1 MTNTT
6 TGKRT
11 AKVKLT
17 LTRRTVA
24 DLRPADKPWIAWDD
38 RLVGFGVRV
47 QPSGAKT
54 FLINYRTG
62 SGGRKARNRRIAVGR
77 CGRLAPEEARRLA
90 QELLGRVAR
99 GEDPAEERAGSRGMP
114 TLREAFA
121 EYLTANPNRKATT
134 EALYRSQMRY
144 CLGDWLARP
153 LDTIT
158 RRDVE
163 TRFHR
168 VSRRNGWAVANH
180 IIALLRSVYRRPCVD
195 HESLR
200 NPVDL
205 WLAGGGRYHR
215 AVRRR
220 ISTPAETLPRWW
232 EAIEAE
238 VTVPATRDIFRFG
251 MYTGMRRGE
260 IVGLRW
266 DRVDL
271 ERGVFR
277 VEATKTGE
285 PLELPITRQL
295 AALLERRRLEAGR
308 RNGGAR
314 PWVFPSSGTSGHV
327 VELQHLYRRISRAAG
342 TRFWFHGLRNV
353 FITVAERELMLPRS
367 LTKRLV
373 NHARGSDVT
382 ESYAADWSVE
392 QLREPAQRIA
402 DRIDEL
408 ATGVVTDR
416 VESRQP
422 WPALPSGIS
431 RRPAGSSPSPPSS
444 RSRRARGS
452 GGTPPSPPPP
462 PRSLPPPDTPSP
474 PGPARARGRA
484 ATPGTGA
491 TVS

>member
-1 MTNTT
+1 MMDTTN
-6 TGKRT
+6 GKRT
-11 AKVKLT
+11 AKVKLS
-17 LTRRTVA
+17 LTKRTVEA
-24 DLRPADKPWIAWDD
+24 LQPADKPWIAWDD
-38 RLVGFGVRV
+38 RLIGFGVRV
-47 QPSGAKT
+47 QPSGAKS
-54 FLINYRTG
+54 FILNYRIG
-62 SGGRKARNRRIAVGR
+62 SGGRKARNRRIAIGR
-77 CGRLAPEEARRLA
+77 CGRLAPEDARRLA

-99 GEDPAEERAGSRGMP
+99 GQDPAQERADSRGMP

-121 EYLTANPNRKATT
+121 EYLTANPNRKAST
-134 EALYRSQMRY
+134 EALYQSQMRY

-163 TRFHR
+163 ARFHR
-168 VSRRNGWAVANH
+168 VSQRNGWAVANH

-195 HESLR
+195 HEALR

-232 EAIEAE
+232 GAIEAE
-238 VTVPATRDIFRFG
+238 VTVAATRDIFRFG

-260 IVGLRW
+260 IMGLRW

-271 ERGVFR
+271 GRRIFR

-295 AALLERRRLEAGR
+295 NELLERRRHAGAG
-308 RNGGAR
+308 NGAT
-314 PWVFPSSGTSGHV
+314 PWVFPSSGGTGHV
-327 VELQHLYRRISRAAG
+327 VELQHLYHRISRAAG
-342 TRFWFHGLRNV
+342 IRFWFHGLRNV

-408 ATGVVTDR
+408 AHGVATVPAEPGPTW
-416 VESRQP
+416 P
-422 WPALPSGIS
+422 APALPVPPELRFGIAH
-431 RRPAGSSPSPPSS
+431 RPA
-444 RSRRARGS
+444 
-452 GGTPPSPPPP
+452 
-462 PRSLPPPDTPSP
+462 
-474 PGPARARGRA
+474 
-484 ATPGTGA
+484 
-491 TVS
+491 

>member
-1 MTNTT
+1 MTHTT
-6 TGKRT
+6 NGKRT

-17 LTRRTVA
+17 LTKRTVEG
-24 DLRPADKPWIAWDD
+24 LQPADKPWIAWDD
-38 RLVGFGVRV
+38 RLIGFGVRV
-47 QPSGAKT
+47 QPSGAKS
-54 FLINYRTG
+54 FILNYRIG
-62 SGGRKARNRRIAVGR
+62 SGGRKARNRRIAIGR
-77 CGRLAPEEARRLA
+77 CGRLAPEDARRLA

-99 GEDPAEERAGSRGMP
+99 GQDPAQERADSRGMP

-121 EYLTANPNRKATT
+121 EYLTANPSRKRST
-134 EALYRSQMRY
+134 EALYEGQMRY

-163 TRFHR
+163 ARFHR
-168 VSRRNGWAVANH
+168 VSQRHGWSVANH

-195 HESLR
+195 HEALR

-238 VTVPATRDIFRFG
+238 VTVAATRDIFWFG

-260 IVGLRW
+260 IVALSW

-271 ERGVFR
+271 ERRIFR

-295 AALLERRRLEAGR
+295 AALFERRQEARAGKGTTR
-308 RNGGAR
+308 
-314 PWVFPSSGTSGHV
+314 WVFPSSGGTGHV
-327 VELQHLYRRISRAAG
+327 VELQHLYHRISRAAG
-342 TRFWFHGLRNV
+342 TKFWFHGLRNV

-408 ATGVVTDR
+408 AHGVVAVR
-416 VESRQP
+416 AVSGYP
-422 WPALPSGIS
+422 WPAPAVPVPPELRFGI
-431 RRPAGSSPSPPSS
+431 AQ
-444 RSRRARGS
+444 
-452 GGTPPSPPPP
+452 
-462 PRSLPPPDTPSP
+462 
-474 PGPARARGRA
+474 
-484 ATPGTGA
+484 
-491 TVS
+491 

>member
-1 MTNTT
+1 MDTT

-11 AKVKLT
+11 ARVKLT
-17 LTRRTVA
+17 LTKRTVEN
-24 DLRPADKPWIAWDD
+24 LQPADKPWIAWDD
-38 RLVGFGVRV
+38 RLSGFGVRV
-47 QPSGAKT
+47 QPSGTKV
-54 FLINYRTG
+54 FLVNYRTR
-62 SGGRKARNRRIAVGR
+62 SGGRRARNRRVGIGR
-77 CGRLAPEEARRLA
+77 CDHLAPEEARRLA

-99 GEDPAEERAGSRGMP
+99 GEDPAQERADRRGML

-121 EYLTANPNRKATT
+121 EYLTANPNRKSST

-163 TRFHR
+163 ARFHL
-168 VSRRNGWAVANH
+168 VSQRNGWAVANH

-195 HESLR
+195 HEKLR

-205 WLAGGGRYHR
+205 WLAGGGRYNR

-232 EAIEAE
+232 AGIEAE
-238 VTVPATRDIFRFG
+238 VTVAATRDIFWFG

-260 IVGLRW
+260 IMGLRW
-266 DRVDL
+266 DRVDR
-271 ERGVFR
+271 ERRIFR
-277 VEATKTGE
+277 VEETKTGE

-295 AALLERRRLEAGR
+295 AALLERRRLDASAS
-308 RNGGAR
+308 NGGV
-314 PWVFPSSGTSGHV
+314 PQWVFPSSGSSGHA

-342 TRFWFHGLRNV
+342 TKFWFHGLRNV

-382 ESYAADWSVE
+382 ESYAADWSLE

-408 ATGVVTDR
+408 ARGGATDR
-416 VESRQP
+416 VESGHP
-422 WPALPSGIS
+422 WP
-431 RRPAGSSPSPPSS
+431 
-444 RSRRARGS
+444 GS
-452 GGTPPSPPPP
+452 GVAAGTE
-462 PRSLPPPDTPSP
+462 PRFGIAHGS
-474 PGPARARGRA
+474 A
-484 ATPGTGA
+484 
-491 TVS
+491 

>member
-1 MTNTT
+1 MDTD

-17 LTRRTVA
+17 LTRRAVEN
-24 DLRPADKPWIAWDD
+24 LRPADKPWIAWDA
-38 RLVGFGVRV
+38 RVSGFGVRV
-47 QPSGAKT
+47 QPSGAKA
-54 FLINYRTG
+54 FIINYRTR
-62 SGGRKARNRRIAVGR
+62 SGGRKARNRRIAIGR
-77 CGRLAPEEARRLA
+77 CDHLAPEDARRLA

-99 GEDPAEERAGSRGMP
+99 GEDPAQERADSRGMP

-121 EYLTANPNRKATT
+121 EYLAANPNRKPST
-134 EALYRSQMRY
+134 EKVYRSQMHS
-144 CLGDWLARP
+144 CLGDWQSRP

-163 TRFHR
+163 ARFHR
-168 VSRRNGWAVANH
+168 VSQRSGWAVANH

-195 HESLR
+195 HETLR

-205 WLAGGGRYHR
+205 WLDGGGRYHR

-220 ISTPAETLPRWW
+220 ITTPAETLPRWL
-232 EAIEAE
+232 AGIEAE
-238 VTVPATRDIFRFG
+238 VIVPATRDIFWFG

-260 IVGLRW
+260 IAGLRW
-266 DRVDL
+266 DQVDL
-271 ERGVFR
+271 ERRLFR

-285 PLELPITRQL
+285 PLELPITQQL
-295 AALLERRRLEAGR
+295 AALLERRRLEASASK
-308 RNGGAR
+308 GGAR
-314 PWVFPSSGTSGHV
+314 QWVFPSTTSASGHA

-342 TRFWFHGLRNV
+342 TKFWFHGFRNV

-408 ATGVVTDR
+408 AHGVTTDG
-416 VESRQP
+416 VASGQP
-422 WPALPSGIS
+422 WLAPGIPAATGTRFGIAH
-431 RRPAGSSPSPPSS
+431 RPA
-444 RSRRARGS
+444 
-452 GGTPPSPPPP
+452 
-462 PRSLPPPDTPSP
+462 
-474 PGPARARGRA
+474 
-484 ATPGTGA
+484 
-491 TVS
+491 

>member
-6 TGKRT
+6 NGKRT

-17 LTRRTVA
+17 LTKRTVEG
-24 DLRPADKPWIAWDD
+24 LQPADKPWIAWDD
-38 RLVGFGVRV
+38 RLIGFGVRV
-47 QPSGAKT
+47 QPSGAKS
-54 FLINYRTG
+54 FILNYRIG
-62 SGGRKARNRRIAVGR
+62 SGGRKARNRRIAIGR

-99 GEDPAEERAGSRGMP
+99 GEDPAQERADSRRMP

-121 EYLTANPNRKATT
+121 EYLTVNPNRKRST
-134 EALYRSQMRY
+134 EALYEGQMRY
-144 CLGDWLARP
+144 CLGDWLPRP

-163 TRFHR
+163 ARFHR
-168 VSRRNGWAVANH
+168 VSQRNGWAVANH

-195 HESLR
+195 HEALR

-238 VTVPATRDIFRFG
+238 VTVPATRDIFWFG

-260 IVGLRW
+260 IVALRW

-271 ERGVFR
+271 ERRVFR

-295 AALLERRRLEAGR
+295 AALFERRLAAGAG
-308 RNGGAR
+308 NGAT
-314 PWVFPSSGTSGHV
+314 PWVFPSSGGTGHV
-327 VELQHLYRRISRAAG
+327 VELQHLYHRISRAAG
-342 TRFWFHGLRNV
+342 TKFWFHGLRNV

-392 QLREPAQRIA
+392 QLRGPAQRIA
-402 DRIDEL
+402 DRIDQL
-408 ATGVVTDR
+408 AHGVVPDR
-416 VESRQP
+416 AVSGYP
-422 WPALPSGIS
+422 WPAPAVPAAAETRFGI
-431 RRPAGSSPSPPSS
+431 AH
-444 RSRRARGS
+444 
-452 GGTPPSPPPP
+452 
-462 PRSLPPPDTPSP
+462 
-474 PGPARARGRA
+474 
-484 ATPGTGA
+484 
-491 TVS
+491 

>member
-1 MTNTT
+1 MTHTT
-6 TGKRT
+6 NGKRT
-11 AKVKLT
+11 AKVKLS
-17 LTRRTVA
+17 LTKRTVEG
-24 DLRPADKPWIAWDD
+24 LQPADKPWIAWDD
-38 RLVGFGVRV
+38 RLIGFGVRV
-47 QPSGAKT
+47 QPSGAKS
-54 FLINYRTG
+54 FILNYRIG
-62 SGGRKARNRRIAVGR
+62 SGGRKARNRRIAIGR
-77 CGRLAPEEARRLA
+77 CGRLAPEDARRLA

-99 GEDPAEERAGSRGMP
+99 GQDPAQERADSRGMP

-121 EYLTANPNRKATT
+121 EYLTVNPNRKRST
-134 EALYRSQMRY
+134 EALYEGQMRY

-163 TRFHR
+163 ARFHR
-168 VSRRNGWAVANH
+168 VSQRNGWAVANH

-195 HESLR
+195 HEALR

-238 VTVPATRDIFRFG
+238 VAMPATRDIFWFG

-260 IVGLRW
+260 IVALSW

-271 ERGVFR
+271 ERRIFR

-295 AALLERRRLEAGR
+295 AALFERRLAARAGK
-308 RNGGAR
+308 GAT
-314 PWVFPSSGTSGHV
+314 PWVFPSSGGTGHV
-327 VELQHLYRRISRAAG
+327 VELQHLYHRISRAAG
-342 TRFWFHGLRNV
+342 TKFWFHGLRNV

-408 ATGVVTDR
+408 AQGVVAVR
-416 VESRQP
+416 AVSGYP
-422 WPALPSGIS
+422 WPASAVPAAVEPRFGI
-431 RRPAGSSPSPPSS
+431 
-444 RSRRARGS
+444 AR
-452 GGTPPSPPPP
+452 
-462 PRSLPPPDTPSP
+462 
-474 PGPARARGRA
+474 
-484 ATPGTGA
+484 
-491 TVS
+491 

>member
-1 MTNTT
+1 MDTNI
-6 TGKRT
+6 GKRT

-17 LTRRTVA
+17 LTKRTV
-24 DLRPADKPWIAWDD
+24 DNLRPADKPWIAWDD
-38 RLVGFGVRV
+38 RLIGFGVRV
-47 QPSGAKT
+47 QPSGAKA
-54 FLINYRTG
+54 FILNYRIG
-62 SGGRKARNRRIAVGR
+62 SGGRRARNRRIAIGR
-77 CGRLAPEEARRLA
+77 CDRLAPEDARRLA

-99 GEDPAEERAGSRGMP
+99 GEDPAQERADSRGMP

-121 EYLTANPNRKATT
+121 EYLTVNPNRKRST
-134 EALYRSQMRY
+134 EKVYKSQMHS
-144 CLGDWLARP
+144 CLGDWLSRP

-163 TRFHR
+163 ARFHR
-168 VSRRNGWAVANH
+168 VSRRSGWAVANH

-195 HESLR
+195 HETLR

-205 WLAGGGRYHR
+205 WLASGGRYHR

-220 ISTPAETLPRWW
+220 ISTPAETLPRWR
-232 EAIEAE
+232 AGIEAE
-238 VTVPATRDIFRFG
+238 VIVPATRDIFWFG

-271 ERGVFR
+271 ERRLFR

-295 AALLERRRLEAGR
+295 AALVERRRREAGAA
-308 RNGGAR
+308 NGR
-314 PWVFPSSGTSGHV
+314 VSPWVFPSRTASGGHA
-327 VELQHLYRRISRAAG
+327 VELQHLHRRISRAAG
-342 TRFWFHGLRNV
+342 IRFWFHGLRNV
-353 FITVAERELMLPRS
+353 FITVAERDLMLPRS

-392 QLREPAQRIA
+392 QLREPAQWIA

-408 ATGVVTDR
+408 AHGVATDR
-416 VESRQP
+416 IGSGQP
-422 WPALPSGIS
+422 WPRSGIPTATVTPFGIAH
-431 RRPAGSSPSPPSS
+431 RPA
-444 RSRRARGS
+444 
-452 GGTPPSPPPP
+452 
-462 PRSLPPPDTPSP
+462 
-474 PGPARARGRA
+474 
-484 ATPGTGA
+484 
-491 TVS
+491 

>member
-1 MTNTT
+1 MDTT

-17 LTRRTVA
+17 LTKRTVQN
-24 DLRPADKPWIAWDD
+24 LQPADKPWIAWDD
-38 RLVGFGVRV
+38 RVSGFGVRV
-47 QPSGAKT
+47 QPSGMKA
-54 FLINYRTG
+54 FIVNYRTG
-62 SGGRKARNRRIAVGR
+62 SGGRKARNRRVGIGR
-77 CGRLAPEEARRLA
+77 CDHLAPEEARRLA

-99 GEDPAEERAGSRGMP
+99 GEDPAQERAESRGVP
-114 TLREAFA
+114 TLREAFE
-121 EYLTANPNRKATT
+121 EYLTANPNRKSST
-134 EALYRSQMRY
+134 EALYQSQMGY

-163 TRFHR
+163 ARFHL
-168 VSRRNGWAVANH
+168 VSQRNGWAVANH
-180 IIALLRSVYRRPCVD
+180 IISLLRSVYRRPCVD
-195 HESLR
+195 HQALR
-200 NPVDL
+200 NPVEL

-220 ISTPAETLPRWW
+220 ISTPAEVLPRWW
-232 EAIEAE
+232 AAIEAE
-238 VTVPATRDIFRFG
+238 VIVPATRDIFWFG

-260 IVGLRW
+260 IMELCW

-271 ERGVFR
+271 ERRILR
-277 VEATKTGE
+277 VEETKTGE

-295 AALLERRRLEAGR
+295 AALLERRRPEASAG
-308 RNGGAR
+308 NGDAHR
-314 PWVFPSSGTSGHV
+314 WVFPSTAGSGHA

-342 TRFWFHGLRNV
+342 TKFWFHGLRNV

-408 ATGVVTDR
+408 ARGVATNGMP
-416 VESRQP
+416 SGQP
-422 WPALPSGIS
+422 WPASRVPAAAETRFGI
-431 RRPAGSSPSPPSS
+431 AH
-444 RSRRARGS
+444 
-452 GGTPPSPPPP
+452 
-462 PRSLPPPDTPSP
+462 
-474 PGPARARGRA
+474 GPA
-484 ATPGTGA
+484 
-491 TVS
+491 

>member
-1 MTNTT
+1 MNTT

-17 LTRRTVA
+17 LTKRTVEN
-24 DLRPADKPWIAWDD
+24 LQPADKPWIAWDD
-38 RLVGFGVRV
+38 RVSGFGVRI
-47 QPSGAKT
+47 QPSGTKA
-54 FLINYRTG
+54 FIINYRTR
-62 SGGRKARNRRIAVGR
+62 SGGRRARNRRVGIGR
-77 CGRLAPEEARRLA
+77 CDHLAPEEARRLA

-99 GEDPAEERAGSRGMP
+99 GQDPAQERAESRGMP
-114 TLREAFA
+114 TLREAFE
-121 EYLTANPNRKATT
+121 EYLTANPNRKSST
-134 EALYRSQMRY
+134 EALYQSQMGY

-163 TRFHR
+163 ARFHL
-168 VSRRNGWAVANH
+168 VSQRNGWAVANH
-180 IIALLRSVYRRPCVD
+180 IISLLRSAYRRPCVD
-195 HESLR
+195 HQALR
-200 NPVDL
+200 NPVEL

-220 ISTPAETLPRWW
+220 ISTPAEVLPRWW
-232 EAIEAE
+232 AAIEAE
-238 VTVPATRDIFRFG
+238 VIVPATRDIFWFG

-260 IVGLRW
+260 IMELCW

-271 ERGVFR
+271 ERRILR
-277 VEATKTGE
+277 VEETKIGE

-295 AALLERRRLEAGR
+295 AALLERRRPEASAG
-308 RNGGAR
+308 NGDAHR
-314 PWVFPSSGTSGHV
+314 WVFPLTAGSGHA

-342 TRFWFHGLRNV
+342 TKFWFHGLRNV

-373 NHARGSDVT
+373 NHARGRDVT

-408 ATGVVTDR
+408 ARGGATDR
-416 VESRQP
+416 LGFGQP
-422 WPALPSGIS
+422 WPASALPAAAGDPRFGI
-431 RRPAGSSPSPPSS
+431 AH
-444 RSRRARGS
+444 
-452 GGTPPSPPPP
+452 
-462 PRSLPPPDTPSP
+462 
-474 PGPARARGRA
+474 
-484 ATPGTGA
+484 
-491 TVS
+491 

>member
-1 MTNTT
+1 MTHTT
-6 TGKRT
+6 NGKRT

-17 LTRRTVA
+17 LTKRTVEG
-24 DLRPADKPWIAWDD
+24 LQPADKPWIAWDD
-38 RLVGFGVRV
+38 RLIGFGVRV
-47 QPSGAKT
+47 QPSGAKS
-54 FLINYRTG
+54 FILNYRIG
-62 SGGRKARNRRIAVGR
+62 SGGRKARNRRIAIGR

-99 GEDPAEERAGSRGMP
+99 GQDPAQERADSRGMP
-114 TLREAFA
+114 TLREAFG
-121 EYLTANPNRKATT
+121 EYLTVNPNRKRST
-134 EALYRSQMRY
+134 EALYEGQMRY

-163 TRFHR
+163 ARFHR
-168 VSRRNGWAVANH
+168 VSQRNGWAVANH

-195 HESLR
+195 HEALR

-238 VTVPATRDIFRFG
+238 VTVAATRDIFWFG

-260 IVGLRW
+260 IVALSW

-271 ERGVFR
+271 ERRVFR

-295 AALLERRRLEAGR
+295 AELLERRLAARAG
-308 RNGGAR
+308 NGAT
-314 PWVFPSSGTSGHV
+314 PWVFPSSGGTGHV
-327 VELQHLYRRISRAAG
+327 VELQHLYHRISRTAG
-342 TRFWFHGLRNV
+342 TKFWFHGLRNV

-408 ATGVVTDR
+408 AHGVVADR
-416 VESRQP
+416 AVSGYP
-422 WPALPSGIS
+422 WPAPAVPAAVETRFGI
-431 RRPAGSSPSPPSS
+431 A
-444 RSRRARGS
+444 
-452 GGTPPSPPPP
+452 
-462 PRSLPPPDTPSP
+462 
-474 PGPARARGRA
+474 
-484 ATPGTGA
+484 
-491 TVS
+491 

>member
-1 MTNTT
+1 MMKTT

-11 AKVKLT
+11 ARVKLT
-17 LTRRTVA
+17 LTKRTVEN
-24 DLRPADKPWIAWDD
+24 LRPADKPWIAWDD
-38 RLVGFGVRV
+38 RLIGFGVRV
-47 QPSGAKT
+47 QPSGAKA
-54 FLINYRTG
+54 FVVNYRTG
-62 SGGRKARNRRIAVGR
+62 GGGRKARNRRIGLGR
-77 CGRLAPEEARRLA
+77 CGHLSPEEARRFA
-90 QELLGRVAR
+90 RDLLGRVAR
-99 GEDPAEERAGSRGMP
+99 GEDPAQERADSRGMP
-114 TLREAFA
+114 TLREAFE
-121 EYLTANPNRKATT
+121 EYLTANPNRKSTT

-163 TRFHR
+163 ARFHR

-180 IIALLRSVYRRPCVD
+180 VTALLRSVYRRPCVD
-195 HESLR
+195 HETLR

-215 AVRRR
+215 PVRRR
-220 ISTPAETLPRWW
+220 ISTPAETRPRWR
-232 EAIEAE
+232 EAIRAE
-238 VTVPATRDIFRFG
+238 VIGAATRDIFWFG

-260 IVGLRW
+260 IMALRW

-271 ERGVFR
+271 KRRVLR

-295 AALLERRRLEAGR
+295 AALLERRRRESRAGNRKAR
-308 RNGGAR
+308 R
-314 PWVFPSSGTSGHV
+314 WVFPSSGASGHV

-342 TRFWFHGLRNV
+342 MRFWFHGFRNV

-382 ESYAADWSVE
+382 EGYAADWSVE

-408 ATGVVTDR
+408 ATGV
-416 VESRQP
+416 
-422 WPALPSGIS
+422 PAAS
-431 RRPAGSSPSPPSS
+431 
-444 RSRRARGS
+444 
-452 GGTPPSPPPP
+452 
-462 PRSLPPPDTPSP
+462 
-474 PGPARARGRA
+474 
-484 ATPGTGA
+484 
-491 TVS
+491 

>member
-1 MTNTT
+1 MKNTT
-6 TGKRT
+6 NGKRT

-17 LTRRTVA
+17 LTKRTVET
-24 DLRPADKPWIAWDD
+24 LRPADKPWIAWDD

-47 QPSGAKT
+47 QPSGAKS
-54 FLINYRTG
+54 FLINYRTR
-62 SGGRKARNRRIAVGR
+62 SGGRKARNRRIAIGR
-77 CGRLAPEEARRLA
+77 CDHLAPEEARRLA

-99 GEDPAEERAGSRGMP
+99 GADPAQERADGRGMP

-121 EYLTANPNRKATT
+121 EYLTANPNRKRTT
-134 EALYRSQMRY
+134 EALYESQMRY

-163 TRFHR
+163 ARFHR
-168 VSRRNGWAVANH
+168 VSQRHGWAVANH

-195 HESLR
+195 HEALR

-220 ISTPAETLPRWW
+220 ISTPAETLPRWC
-232 EAIEAE
+232 AGIEAE
-238 VTVPATRDIFRFG
+238 VIVPATQDIFWFG

-260 IVGLRW
+260 IMGLCW
-266 DRVDL
+266 DRVEL
-271 ERGVFR
+271 GRRIFR

-295 AALLERRRLEAGR
+295 AELFERRQDASAG
-308 RNGGAR
+308 NGGASR
-314 PWVFPSSGTSGHV
+314 WVFPSSGGTGHV

-342 TRFWFHGLRNV
+342 TKFWFHGLRNV

-408 ATGVVTDR
+408 ARGVATDR
-416 VESRQP
+416 TESGHP
-422 WPALPSGIS
+422 
-431 RRPAGSSPSPPSS
+431 RPA
-444 RSRRARGS
+444 S
-452 GGTPPSPPPP
+452 GVPTGTET
-462 PRSLPPPDTPSP
+462 RF
-474 PGPARARGRA
+474 GIAH
-484 ATPGTGA
+484 
-491 TVS
+491 